1 MKFKSDI
8 EIQAGVE
15 AGGSTGSN
23 GQVLS
28 STGSGVAWIDQNA
41 ITSATDFVFFNVKNE
56 TGSTILKGK
65 GVMAVGTDGNSG
77 HILVDEMVA
86 DGTVEPK
93 YFLGVLE
100 EDIANGAFARVI
112 SFGQLSQFDTRG
124 QNGETW
130 ADGQV
135 LWCDP
140 ANNGDFT
147 ITEPDGPNVKI
158 AAAFILNSSTNGKIQ
173 VRVQANEGVHD
184 LHDTKITS
192 QVDGD
197 VLVWDNTTGVW
208 FNDSTL
214 NVDYTNSRVGIGTTS
229 PEFKLDTRISRA
241 SGAFL
246 TDGQVYA
253 LGLQNT
259 DSTAGNAT
267 AMTFGHGGYEYTNF
281 IASVRTGTGANPKG
295 DLVFGGRPTD
305 GGNFAERMRITASGN
320 VGIGTTS
327 PSTTLQLSKANTEV
341 LADNPAW
348 PAGILEITDT
358 SAYNAGTGATIV
370 FRKKRDSTGNQV
382 TVGAIAGE
390 GIAGNS
396 QLSFWTGDSAYMGT
410 APKMVIRNTGNVG
423 VGTNSPTAKLHLEG
437 DAIIEGVLRADNVNL
452 GLGGA
457 IKLKASNSASDQY
470 IAFGTTPSGSNG
482 NATFTEKMRITS
494 GGNVGIGTTDPAGK
508 LSLGVTQNSVV
519 KTYSSLTYANQ
530 NILDGYYQ
538 YSANLYNRVFDI
550 VAVGAG
556 DGTNGGSIIRFSTNP
571 VTLNASTVER
581 MRIDANG
588 NVGIGTTSP
597 NTLLQT
603 INTSDGTDYI
613 SYEIG
618 NSAVNANNKGG
629 FAIYELGT
637 LQGSIEYYRDG
648 SGRFEI
654 ASKSAFNPMT
664 FATAGSER
672 IRILPNGNVG
682 IGTTSPGVKLDVSGQ
697 IRSNDSF
704 LLQSGTTAIGS
715 IRNQGGALDIRGDS
729 TRDVSLGS
737 VTNPQAL
744 FVEGTNGNVG
754 IGTTSP
760 SEKLNVSGNILADSF
775 IKDGGTSNQFLKAD
789 GSVDTVSYASTDNT
803 YNKSESNSIFTSKT
817 LSQNISFGES
827 YASNYRSRVLD
838 YGGTFFPRPLGYEIG
853 LMKEQELF
861 QKAKLSLL
869 PSGVGTGKVHN
880 IKPKNDTFDFSRS
893 STATYV
899 DEDGL
904 IQIAASNV
912 PRLNYPLIDG
922 VVSGCPSLLLEPER
936 TNLITYSN
944 DFSNSIWNKSN
955 VSVSYASNL
964 INPEGLVGTYVVDSI
979 GSNPRLRRYS
989 FPIGTHTYSVFLKA
1003 KDSSYFKIRIYDGST
1018 NFDVEFDL
1026 INGTFTEL
1034 DTAIGGMDYYGN
1046 GWYRCSLTC
1055 TLAGVGNLQKYP
1067 STTDSGGVYMYGAQL
1082 EQGSYPTSYIPTTT
1096 SATTR
1101 SAETCNNAGDVNTFN
1116 DSEGVLMA
1124 EISALDTQ
1132 SSAKAITINQSST
1145 NELGFYYYE
1154 SRIDAYVISGT
1165 IQFLATFF
1173 LNPNTN
1179 NKISL
1184 KYKVNDFALWVNGFE
1199 VAIDNI
1205 GTTPSGLNKLEFTD
1219 SFSNDFYGN
1228 TKQIQYFDTALTDTD
1243 LEELTSWQS
1252 FNEMAQSQLYSVY

>member
-410 APKMVIRNTGNVG
+410 APKMVIKNT
-423 VGTNSPTAKLHLEG
+423 
-437 DAIIEGVLRADNVNL
+437 
-452 GLGGA
+452 
-457 IKLKASNSASDQY
+457 
-470 IAFGTTPSGSNG
+470 
-482 NATFTEKMRITS
+482 
-494 GGNVGIGTTDPAGK
+494 GNVGIGTTTP
-508 LSLGVTQNSVV
+508 
-519 KTYSSLTYANQ
+519 
-530 NILDGYYQ
+530 
-538 YSANLYNRVFDI
+538 
-550 VAVGAG
+550 GA
-556 DGTNGGSIIRFSTNP
+556 
-571 VTLNASTVER
+571 
-581 MRIDANG
+581 
-588 NVGIGTTSP
+588 
-597 NTLLQT
+597 
-603 INTSDGTDYI
+603 
-613 SYEIG
+613 
-618 NSAVNANNKGG
+618 
-629 FAIYELGT
+629 
-637 LQGSIEYYRDG
+637 
-648 SGRFEI
+648 
-654 ASKSAFNPMT
+654 
-664 FATAGSER
+664 
-672 IRILPNGNVG
+672 
-682 IGTTSPGVKLDVSGQ
+682 KLDVAGNIIINSALLSNQENTNVDTGAGVVAQ
-697 IRSNDSF
+697 VSTSTYTAAFFDFVIKKVGNIRSGTVYACHDGINVEFTETSTNDLGDTSDVT
-704 LLQSGTTAIGS
+704 LSVDKSGTNLRLIATVTSDDWIIKS
-715 IRNQGGALDIRGDS
+715 LIRG
-729 TRDVSLGS
+729 
-737 VTNPQAL
+737 
-744 FVEGTNGNVG
+744 
-754 IGTTSP
+754 I
-760 SEKLNVSGNILADSF
+760 
-775 IKDGGTSNQFLKAD
+775 
-789 GSVDTVSYASTDNT
+789 
-803 YNKSESNSIFTSKT
+803 
-817 LSQNISFGES
+817 
-827 YASNYRSRVLD
+827 
-838 YGGTFFPRPLGYEIG
+838 
-853 LMKEQELF
+853 
-861 QKAKLSLL
+861 
-869 PSGVGTGKVHN
+869 
-880 IKPKNDTFDFSRS
+880 
-893 STATYV
+893 
-899 DEDGL
+899 
-904 IQIAASNV
+904 
-912 PRLNYPLIDG
+912 
-922 VVSGCPSLLLEPER
+922 
-936 TNLITYSN
+936 
-944 DFSNSIWNKSN
+944 
-955 VSVSYASNL
+955 
-964 INPEGLVGTYVVDSI
+964 
-979 GSNPRLRRYS
+979 
-989 FPIGTHTYSVFLKA
+989 
-1003 KDSSYFKIRIYDGST
+1003 
-1018 NFDVEFDL
+1018 
-1026 INGTFTEL
+1026 
-1034 DTAIGGMDYYGN
+1034 
-1046 GWYRCSLTC
+1046 
-1055 TLAGVGNLQKYP
+1055 
-1067 STTDSGGVYMYGAQL
+1067 
-1082 EQGSYPTSYIPTTT
+1082 
-1096 SATTR
+1096 
-1101 SAETCNNAGDVNTFN
+1101 
-1116 DSEGVLMA
+1116 
-1124 EISALDTQ
+1124 
-1132 SSAKAITINQSST
+1132 
-1145 NELGFYYYE
+1145 
-1154 SRIDAYVISGT
+1154 
-1165 IQFLATFF
+1165 
-1173 LNPNTN
+1173 
-1179 NKISL
+1179 
-1184 KYKVNDFALWVNGFE
+1184 
-1199 VAIDNI
+1199 
-1205 GTTPSGLNKLEFTD
+1205 
-1219 SFSNDFYGN
+1219 
-1228 TKQIQYFDTALTDTD
+1228 
-1243 LEELTSWQS
+1243 
-1252 FNEMAQSQLYSVY
+1252 